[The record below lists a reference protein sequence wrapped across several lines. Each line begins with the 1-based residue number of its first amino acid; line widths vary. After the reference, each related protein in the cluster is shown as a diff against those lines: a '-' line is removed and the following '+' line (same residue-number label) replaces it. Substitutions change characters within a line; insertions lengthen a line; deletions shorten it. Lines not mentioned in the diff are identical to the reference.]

1 MKGWRIFAAGAA
13 FLSSSAVP
21 AWSAPVLL
29 ISIDG
34 LRPAD
39 VLEARKKGLKLPN
52 LQRFVEE
59 GSWARGVK
67 GVLPTIT
74 YPSHT
79 TLITGA
85 SPARHG
91 VYANTTFDPL
101 QTNQGGWYWYGSDIQ
116 SETLWDA
123 ATKAGL
129 STGNVHWPVSV
140 GVKSIQ
146 WNLPQIWRTGHT
158 DDAKLVAALATPGLV
173 KELERGGPSYAAG
186 IDESIEA
193 DENRAQFAA
202 KLITAHRPEFLTVY
216 LTALDHEQ
224 HVAGPDS
231 PSARAVLE
239 MLDALVGKL
248 VAAEQAA
255 QPDAIVAVASD
266 HGFEAIDTEV
276 NLFRAF
282 IDAGLITLDPQGKVA
297 SWRAMPWPSGGS
309 CAIVLAD
316 PKDAALDAQVAALLA
331 GLKARPEAKIDR
343 ILDTSAI
350 KAGGGNPQAS
360 FYVGF
365 KPGAAAGNFKG
376 ADAPLIAPSSYRG
389 THGYLPDEPSMRSAF
404 LLMGPG
410 IMPAHD
416 LGVIDMRMIAPT
428 LANLMGAR
436 LPQAEMPALDVEVR
450 P

>member
-13 FLSSSAVP
+13 LLSSPAAP

-52 LQRFVEE
+52 LQRFADE

-85 SPARHG
+85 APARHG

-101 QTNQGGWYWYGSDIQ
+101 QINQGGWYWYGSDIQ
-116 SETLWDA
+116 SETLWEA
-123 ATKAGL
+123 AAKAGL
-129 STGNVHWPVSV
+129 STANVHWPVSV
-140 GVKSIQ
+140 GVKAIQ
-146 WNLPQIWRTGHT
+146 WNLPQIWRTGHE
-158 DDAKLVAALATPGLV
+158 DDAKLVTALSTPGLI
-173 KELERGGPSYAAG
+173 KELESDGSHYAPG
-186 IDESIEA
+186 IDETVEA
-193 DENRAQFAA
+193 DENRAQFVV
-202 KLITAHRPEFLTVY
+202 KLIAAHRPEFLTVY

-231 PSARAVLE
+231 PTSRAVLE
-239 MLDALVGKL
+239 RLDALVGKL

-255 QPDAIVAVASD
+255 RPEAIIAVASD
-266 HGFEAIDTEV
+266 HGFAAIDTEV

-316 PKDAALDAQVAALLA
+316 PKDAAIEAQVSDVLA
-331 GLKARPEAKIDR
+331 GLKAKPELKIDR
-343 ILDTSAI
+343 VLDKAAI
-350 KAGGGNPQAS
+350 KSWGGNPQAS

-365 KPGAAAGNFKG
+365 KLGATAGNFKG
-376 ADAPLIAPSSYRG
+376 ASAALVAPSTYRG
-389 THGYLPDEPSMRSAF
+389 THGYLPDEPSMRSTF
-404 LLMGPG
+404 MLMGPG

-416 LGVIDMRMIAPT
+416 LGVVDMRMIAPT
-428 LANLMGAR
+428 LASLMGAR
-436 LPQAEMPALDVEVR
+436 LPSAELPALDVEVR